1 MWLCPSSSEL
11 RSTGFRP
18 FKARISG
25 KYQMKH
31 VKERSKCSDRRRKAG
46 TERCSEQGDKTK
58 RTKRPKAIR
67 AINLGKW
74 SIKPVPDPLV
84 PLKNS
89 SLSGLGIENSLHYG
103 LDVTFREDECRI
115 RKGEAPENFVVLRH
129 IARNYFKIY

>member
-11 RSTGFRP
+11 RSTDFRP

-89 SLSGLGIENSLHYG
+89 ILSGLELKTV
-103 LDVTFREDECRI
+103 DVTIFYGPDLSLRGLPI
-115 RKGEAPENFVVLRH
+115 GKGVVYGYEE
-129 IARNYFKIY
+129 IPFS